1 MSAAIAAVGV
11 ALVVLLTIPAVLVL
25 RRRGR
30 VRNETPLERYRREVV
45 DFRYTTQARTSPRT
59 WRRRRNNAGWVAG
72 ITAAGAAG
80 GLGWP
85 GRTAAARTA
94 DVAAE
99 AGAVVAAEAGAV
111 RSAEAVKQRDPV
123 G

>member
-80 GLGWP
+80 GLG
-85 GRTAAARTA
+85 AAGSDGGSTH
-94 DVAAE
+94 
-99 AGAVVAAEAGAV
+99 GGC
-111 RSAEAVKQRDPV
+111 
-123 G
+123 GGGGGGCGGGGGGGC